1 MAKQTSSNDVINLE
15 QEKVETKEKI
25 PEIKLDKEENANTY
39 IKKVKIKLIKDL
51 PKVYIAG
58 EYYYGNAGDTLTVPL
73 FVAYVLKGSDNKTE
87 VFAV

>member
-1 MAKQTSSNDVINLE
+1 MAKQNDETANVPNLE
-15 QEKVETKEKI
+15 TTEVKDAPKVTLVGNQE
-25 PEIKLDKEENANTY
+25 NY
-39 IKKVKIKLIKDL
+39 SKKVKIKLIKDL

-58 EYYYGNAGDTLTVPL
+58 SYYFGNAGDTLTVPL

>member
-1 MAKQTSSNDVINLE
+1 MAKQNIENSNVPNLE
-15 QEKVETKEKI
+15 STEVKDVPKISLVEE
-25 PEIKLDKEENANTY
+25 PENYT
-39 IKKVKIKLIKDL
+39 KKVKIKLIKDL

-58 EYYYGNAGDTLTVPL
+58 SYYYGNAGETLTVPL